1 MQAEEP
7 ALVEASWE
15 SILNVALKALGTI
28 NNGNEAAVFVQCAER
43 EGVLAILPPKIN
55 KRNIEVK
62 VTDNFVV
69 SRNKDASSPLSC
81 LFARLEELNEK
92 YDNEEEYGL
101 VLVDD
106 DKKQVKY
113 YEIID
118 REVHPVISVEAPFY
132 LIDIPVYLDIFE
144 HNEKA

>member
-7 ALVEASWE
+7 AFVEASWE

-28 NNGNEAAVFVQCAER
+28 NNRKEAAVFIQCAER
-43 EGVLAILPPKIN
+43 EGVLAILPPKTN

-69 SRNKDASSPLSC
+69 SRNKDDSSPLLC
-81 LFARLEELNEK
+81 LYTRLEELNAK

-106 DKKQVKY
+106 DKNQVKY

-118 REVHPVISVEAPFY
+118 KEVRFVISVEAPFY

>member
-1 MQAEEP
+1 MQAEEAP
-7 ALVEASWE
+7 LVEASWE
-15 SILNVALKALGTI
+15 SILNVALKAMGTI

-43 EGVLAILPPKIN
+43 EGILAVLPSKTS

-69 SRNKDASSPLSC
+69 CRNKDDISPLLC
-81 LFARLEELNEK
+81 LDERLKELTEK
-92 YDNEEEYGL
+92 YDNEEEYSL

-106 DKKQVKY
+106 DKKQFKH

-118 REVHPVISVEAPFY
+118 REVRLVISVEAPFY

-144 HNEKA
+144 HNEKD